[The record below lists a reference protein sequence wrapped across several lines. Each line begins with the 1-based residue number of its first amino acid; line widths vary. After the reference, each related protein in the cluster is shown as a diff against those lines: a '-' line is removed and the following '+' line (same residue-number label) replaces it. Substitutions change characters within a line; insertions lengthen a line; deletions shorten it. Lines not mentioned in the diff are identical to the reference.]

1 MQDIPLTQIL
11 VLLAFVLFPLLGR
24 LLQRMQRP
32 LESQALGQPPPQPAP
47 RVVVKQPLEV
57 TFAREEAHAP
67 DRVNN
72 SAVISQRRERSLFRN
87 GRDLRRAIILMTV
100 LGACRANRSED

>member
-11 VLLAFVLFPLLGR
+11 VLLAFVLFPLLSR

-32 LESQALGQPPPQPAP
+32 LESQAPGQPPPQRAT
-47 RVVVKQPLEV
+47 RVVAKQPLEI
-57 TFAREEAHAP
+57 TSARERAHAP
-67 DRVNN
+67 DRVE
-72 SAVISQRRERSLFRN
+72 SSMITSQRREKSLFRN

-100 LGACRANRSED
+100 LGPCRANPSGD